1 MVTVEPAALIS
12 IAPPQLGQ
20 LSALTAAAGAPAAGS
35 SMGRHPPAFDRP
47 QVGRR
52 ELGERHIPAVIEM
65 GALLIALQAGA
76 ATARRSEVDARDRP
90 AGDRGEGQLALGG
103 DVARSAHVGCD
114 QSLVADRKSTRLNS

>member
-90 AGDRGEGQLALGG
+90 AGDRGEGQLA
-103 DVARSAHVGCD
+103 SAAMQLAPRMSAAIRV
-114 QSLVADRKSTRLNS
+114 SSSSRASVP